1 MDKKKE
7 IIVDLDINNYE
18 LNDLLELF
26 NLKTIY
32 DLEDLKTA
40 KKIVLKMHP
49 DKSKLLPEYFLFY
62 CKAYKRLCSLYLIKN
77 KNLQKIEET
86 EYTKDIDESIKNVL
100 DKNIFLQENKNFNK
114 AFNEMFEKHNIKE
127 KQGYGE
133 WLKDTYEHDN
143 KIEFD
148 NNISWD
154 DKINIKKKEMKT
166 LVKYNGVDN
175 LFFNTSASF
184 IDDEVINN
192 NSDLFSSL
200 TYQDLKQ
207 AHTETLIPVTDEDYD
222 NVLKFNTLNEYKIYR
237 DKDQTNWFGRF
248 YGKNNK
254 NNKDFLNKIEDE
266 ENQIIYGLARQMEIE
281 KRQYKGN
288 K

>member
-114 AFNEMFEKHNIKE
+114 EFNEMFEKNNIKE

-237 DKDQTNWFGRF
+237 DKDQTNWVGRF

>member
-7 IIVDLDINNYE
+7 VIFDLDINNYE

-32 DLEDLKTA
+32 DLEDLKIA

-62 CKAYKRLCSLYLIKN
+62 SKAYKRLCSLYFIKN

-86 EYTKDIDESIKNVL
+86 EYTKDIDEGLKNVL
-100 DKNIFLQENKNFNK
+100 DKNVFIQENENFNK
-114 AFNEMFEKHNIKE
+114 AFNEMFEKNNVKE

-133 WLKDTYEHDN
+133 WLKDTHKDN
-143 KIEFD
+143 DELEFD

-154 DKINIKKKEMKT
+154 DKINIKKKELKS
-166 LVKYNGVDN
+166 LIKYNGVDN

-184 IDDEVINN
+184 IDDEITNN

-222 NVLKFNTLNEYKIYR
+222 KVLKFNTLNEYKMYR
-237 DKDQTNWFGRF
+237 DKDETSWGATF
-248 YGKNNK
+248 NK
-254 NNKDFLNKIEDE
+254 NTKKIFLNEIEQEDE
-266 ENQIIYGLARQMEIE
+266 EKQIVYGLARQMEMKI
-281 KRQYKGN
+281 RQV
-288 K
+288 

>member
-281 KRQYKGN
+281 KREYKGN

>member
-1 MDKKKE
+1 
-7 IIVDLDINNYE
+7 
-18 LNDLLELF
+18 
-26 NLKTIY
+26 
-32 DLEDLKTA
+32 
-40 KKIVLKMHP
+40 
-49 DKSKLLPEYFLFY
+49 
-62 CKAYKRLCSLYLIKN
+62 
-77 KNLQKIEET
+77 
-86 EYTKDIDESIKNVL
+86 
-100 DKNIFLQENKNFNK
+100 
-114 AFNEMFEKHNIKE
+114 MFEKNNIKE

-133 WLKDTYEHDN
+133 WLKDTYEDDN

-237 DKDQTNWFGRF
+237 DKDQTNWVGRF

>member
-114 AFNEMFEKHNIKE
+114 TFNEMFEKNNIKE

-281 KRQYKGN
+281 KREYKGN

>member
-114 AFNEMFEKHNIKE
+114 AFNEMFEKNNIKE

-133 WLKDTYEHDN
+133 WLKDTYEDDN

-207 AHTETLIPVTDEDYD
+207 AHTETLIPITHEDYD

-237 DKDQTNWFGRF
+237 DKDQTNWVGRF
-248 YGKNNK
+248 YGK

>member
-114 AFNEMFEKHNIKE
+114 AFNEMFEKNNIKE

-133 WLKDTYEHDN
+133 WLKDTYEDDN

-237 DKDQTNWFGRF
+237 DKDQTNWVGRF